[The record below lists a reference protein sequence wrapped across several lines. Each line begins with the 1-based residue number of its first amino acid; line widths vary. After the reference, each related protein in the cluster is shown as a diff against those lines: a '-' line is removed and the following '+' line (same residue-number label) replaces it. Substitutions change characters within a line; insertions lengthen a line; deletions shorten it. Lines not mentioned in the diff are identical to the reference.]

1 MLDSSVLVEDYF
13 TSYSSSVNESL
24 ISTSK
29 RSYLISL
36 DNEFAWEGSLDKLKA
51 FVHDKLCLQG
61 TWTSP
66 GGEAKLF
73 SDPNYTLK
81 WYGKT
86 KRKLVIVRD
95 DCDQNLRL
103 SKVK

>member
-1 MLDSSVLVEDYF
+1 MGRQLRRI
-13 TSYSSSVNESL
+13 ESFCL
-24 ISTSK
+24 
-29 RSYLISL
+29 
-36 DNEFAWEGSLDKLKA
+36 
-51 FVHDKLCLQG
+51 HDKLCLQG
-61 TWTSP
+61 KWTSS

-95 DCDQNLRL
+95 DCDQNLRQKL
-103 SKVK
+103 SEMVILTDGENSHNKSNLALAEDKQLVR